1 MNPEMEETARKAV
14 LLAGEIIR
22 DNIGRVARSDIHSKG
37 PSDFVTEIDKKCEDV
52 IISTIMERFPDHHI
66 MAEETAGGGLQ
77 PGITWVIDPIDGT
90 TNFIHGFPFV
100 AVSVAACLDKVPVL
114 GLVLDPLREELFL
127 ARKGQG
133 AYLNGERIHARSETP
148 LEDAVVATGFPFRAR
163 TVFEPYLDTFR
174 EVFHRVSGIRRAG
187 SAALDLAYIAAGR
200 VDGFWEVGLKAW
212 DMAAGVLLVTESGA
226 LASDFQGKADYLEN
240 GNIVAGTAPVYSFL
254 MEQVR
259 RFLTPVL

>member
-1 MNPEMEETARKAV
+1 M
-14 LLAGEIIR
+14 
-22 DNIGRVARSDIHSKG
+22 
-37 PSDFVTEIDKKCEDV
+37 
-52 IISTIMERFPDHHI
+52 
-66 MAEETAGGGLQ
+66 
-77 PGITWVIDPIDGT
+77 
-90 TNFIHGFPFV
+90 

-114 GLVLDPLREELFL
+114 GLVFDPLREELFL

-133 AYLNGERIHARSETP
+133 AYLNGERIQARSEAP

-259 RFLTPVL
+259 RFLAPVLE